1 MGTILEILT
10 SNYNGQVAEI
20 TFYPCS
26 GGSINLGEVFLPYN
40 YQSEY
45 YYGSYNI
52 YLIDYN
58 KTCTL
63 VVPCL
68 SPTPTVTPT
77 PTMTPEEC
85 SILLNNV
92 IFISGTTWGYD
103 FDNTEFSC
111 QQLHL
116 SYSLDN
122 INWNAISTYDCITVP
137 ALYDIGVVADI
148 IYFRMTQECG
158 GIPVTS
164 NTIIRCVGCGKYKLS
179 GGLGNSGISEFVYLP
194 CGSLTPETVVIPI
207 SDPENVEYI
216 CGECSFGVIQLS
228 PSGSVEFADIC
239 FAPLPTSTPTNT
251 PTPTLTPTNTITP
264 TMTLTMTPTMT
275 PTMTVTPSSLPPV
288 IGYFQDCC
296 STDIYKVGGILT
308 PFTIG
313 EIYYISTDGF
323 SGCTTVVNGPSFI
336 SQYQIVSMT
345 SYLNCIDCEVIHPCP
360 VIDPS
365 QTPTLT
371 PTVTPTRTPTP
382 TMTKTP
388 TLTPTMT
395 PTNAATRTPTPTVT
409 PSHTPTHTPTMTKTP
424 TLTPTKT
431 PTNTPT
437 NTLTPT
443 YTPTMTKTPTLTPTK
458 TVTPTIAPTRTPTNT
473 PTLTITP
480 TLTKTPTPTPT
491 NPCPNCVQAD
501 VTIGTQIW
509 DRCNANVITYRD
521 GTIIPQVTSAT
532 AWGALTTGAWCYYD
546 NDPANDAVYGKI
558 YNWYAVAGI
567 YNAASLSN
575 PLLRKQFAP
584 SGKKVPTD
592 AEWTTLSNF
601 LGGLTVAGGKL
612 KETGLCHWNTPNTDA
627 TNSSLFTALPGGYRS
642 PSGGSFALGRDWGY
656 FWTSTEFSPTRV
668 WGYSMS
674 YGGGALLRGDGDKPS
689 GISVRFLRES
699 VTPTPTNT
707 PTNTVTPTI
716 APTRTPTNTPT
727 KTPTNTPTRTPTNTP
742 TMTKT
747 PTLTPTLTPSPTP
760 CNNDSVQRTSTGGLA
775 NSQFI
780 VPDNSS
786 RYFVS
791 DINPGVKY
799 FIPPTSSQPFEGALA
814 FNLTWSSINWNSE
827 GAMAYNSTSN
837 TMYVYAG
844 AFAGI
849 FVLDLNTWF
858 PPTVSTSTT
867 RISTSSRII
876 TDMVYNSVNNRIYF
890 VANNVSNSI
899 GYIDCTTN
907 TLTFLNTTGWGIYLG
922 SNSLEYNP
930 IQNELY
936 LMGGPSNTNTNVKVV
951 NCTTN
956 TLTHTVSIGS
966 IHSLLYKPGSSI
978 LYALTQNGIIYSM
991 NCVTKIATT
1000 PWGTSPTISFG
1011 NYGSSTYNTFNDK
1024 IYISDNNGNR
1034 VLVANVAISGTLTS
1048 IVSTVTGISLTDV
1061 PLPLAV
1067 YTPTNKVFVGQP
1079 GSGKLMLQICA
1090 SPHS

>member
-85 SILLNNV
+85 SILLNDV

-275 PTMTVTPSSLPPV
+275 PTMTVTPSPLPPV

-313 EIYYISTDGF
+313 EIYYINTDGF

-345 SYLNCIDCEVIHPCP
+345 SYLNCIDCEVVHPCP

-388 TLTPTMT
+388 TLTPTVT

-443 YTPTMTKTPTLTPTK
+443 YTPTMTKTPTLTPT
-458 TVTPTIAPTRTPTNT
+458 RTPTNT
-473 PTLTITP
+473 PT
-480 TLTKTPTPTPT
+480 
-491 NPCPNCVQAD
+491 
-501 VTIGTQIW
+501 
-509 DRCNANVITYRD
+509 R
-521 GTIIPQVTSAT
+521 
-532 AWGALTTGAWCYYD
+532 
-546 NDPANDAVYGKI
+546 
-558 YNWYAVAGI
+558 
-567 YNAASLSN
+567 
-575 PLLRKQFAP
+575 
-584 SGKKVPTD
+584 
-592 AEWTTLSNF
+592 
-601 LGGLTVAGGKL
+601 
-612 KETGLCHWNTPNTDA
+612 
-627 TNSSLFTALPGGYRS
+627 
-642 PSGGSFALGRDWGY
+642 
-656 FWTSTEFSPTRV
+656 
-668 WGYSMS
+668 
-674 YGGGALLRGDGDKPS
+674 
-689 GISVRFLRES
+689 
-699 VTPTPTNT
+699 
-707 PTNTVTPTI
+707 TVTPT
-716 APTRTPTNTPT
+716 R
-727 KTPTNTPTRTPTNTP
+727 TPTNTPTRTPTNTP
-742 TMTKT
+742 TRTVTPTRTPTPTRTVTPTNTVTPTPT
-747 PTLTPTLTPSPTP
+747 PTLPCPNCVQSFVTIGTQTWDKCNLNVTTYSDGTTIPQVTNNAVWAGLTTGAWRWY
-760 CNNDSVQRTSTGGLA
+760 NNDPANEAVYGKLYNWYAVVGIWDAASLSNPSLRKSLAPVGKHIPTATEYTTLITFLGGTSVAGGKLKEQGFCHWISPNTDATNSSGWAGLPGSEILDTGGNGQPLGNVGAWWTSTETSLGNANHLLLSRGNGNAVVLNQEKIKGFSVRCINNTPVCSNGYQYNISLFNCSTCLIAGGGGLV
-775 NSQFI
+775 NSEPLTIGKFYYWPGGPVGIRKIRIDSFAGCNAASNFI
-780 VPDNSS
+780 LNSS
-786 RYFVS
+786 QQ
-791 DINPGVKY
+791 
-799 FIPPTSSQPFEGALA
+799 T
-814 FNLTWSSINWNSE
+814 
-827 GAMAYNSTSN
+827 
-837 TMYVYAG
+837 
-844 AFAGI
+844 
-849 FVLDLNTWF
+849 
-858 PPTVSTSTT
+858 
-867 RISTSSRII
+867 
-876 TDMVYNSVNNRIYF
+876 
-890 VANNVSNSI
+890 
-899 GYIDCTTN
+899 
-907 TLTFLNTTGWGIYLG
+907 
-922 SNSLEYNP
+922 
-930 IQNELY
+930 
-936 LMGGPSNTNTNVKVV
+936 
-951 NCTTN
+951 
-956 TLTHTVSIGS
+956 
-966 IHSLLYKPGSSI
+966 
-978 LYALTQNGIIYSM
+978 
-991 NCVTKIATT
+991 NCV
-1000 PWGTSPTISFG
+1000 
-1011 NYGSSTYNTFNDK
+1011 
-1024 IYISDNNGNR
+1024 
-1034 VLVANVAISGTLTS
+1034 
-1048 IVSTVTGISLTDV
+1048 DV
-1061 PLPLAV
+1061 V
-1067 YTPTNKVFVGQP
+1067 C
-1079 GSGKLMLQICA
+1079 I
-1090 SPHS
+1090 